1 VREYITLADIRDE
14 IIDCAEADIAA
25 ACAFIE
31 QAAGRLGVPPA
42 EITSPLSFAVQR
54 LGECFACYNRALL
67 KVGTDST
74 VVFDGA
80 RGTEGKDIYA
90 QKLKLY
96 RTEID
101 RLTASLT
108 AADFTGKR
116 GKGGRVISLG
126 RA

>member
-1 VREYITLADIRDE
+1 MREYITLADIRDE
-14 IIDCAEADIAA
+14 ILDCAEADVAA

-31 QAAGRLGVPPA
+31 QAAGRLEVRPDDIADPA
-42 EITSPLSFAVQR
+42 PLVIKR

-74 VVFDGA
+74 SIFDGA
-80 RGTEGKDIYA
+80 RGAEGKDIYV
-90 QKLKLY
+90 QKVKLY
-96 RTEID
+96 RAEID

-108 AADFTGKR
+108 AADFTGER